1 MLGGMSA
8 PPLSIRLLLAKRV
21 RELRKAAGWSQTELG
36 VRMGFSESNSS
47 AVRISRY
54 ESGDSEP
61 GLDTIKQLAAAL
73 GVSVAY
79 LVADNDDLA
88 EWIRQFDAL
97 SVKERKA
104 LLASIGAKRESGRG
118 D

>member
-54 ESGDSEP
+54 ESGDSAP

-73 GVSVAY
+73 GVSASY
-79 LVADNDDLA
+79 LVAETEELA
-88 EWIRQFDAL
+88 EWIRHFDAA
-97 SVKERKA
+97 SAKERKA
-104 LLASIGAKRESGRG
+104 LLESIGARREG
-118 D
+118 DNGD